1 MVSSTGLD
9 EATDVLDLLPPPPLP
24 KPGPAGE
31 PLARRGHPG
40 GPGFTAPDAP
50 ATDSVWQRAQAA
62 WLAVGAEWSGAASAP
77 VGSVSSR
84 PGTRAPRSRTRPAP
98 ARRPQARLAPARRPR
113 IRPAPARRPPGS
125 RPLIAARWSSRNRQ
139 FLLVAV
145 AVVLVLAVA
154 GGGYAWYQAGRLG
167 PRTYPAAQTGQLAA
181 GPAAATGAGVFQ
193 SLTEVASSGGTVVAV
208 GRQSGGD
215 LSRAQF
221 YVSTDNGT
229 SWQLAPV
236 RAASGGQPAPGHPAQ
251 LIVAGAD
258 GWLAVGP
265 HAIWTSKDGRSWTL
279 ARTTGVT
286 PIDSGDQVQLLIR
299 TATGYL
305 AAGQNTAEGA
315 GVIWTSPDGLHWQ
328 RETAAQPLLEIRHG
342 RGTIVTITGAA
353 AHGPD
358 ILLSG
363 QVDPWYES
371 AGPHNDV
378 TWLSTDSGQ
387 TWKSVSVPVSNGA
400 STGLTGVAAAGSGF
414 VAVRPTATGH
424 SRGGVVYTSANG
436 SSWHYATTLGSASGL
451 KLTAVDGSAVG
462 YSVLAQG
469 SRGQLFGFTSTD
481 GKRWDKAGNFGSAPG
496 TTTGSTVTGSGVLIA
511 TGATSHRAGQQP
523 FLGVAA
529 RGQQPQAVSV
539 AGIAGATITQDGAAA
554 VASDGQRQVAVGESG
569 GTLAVWSGPAGDQGS
584 GAGRFTAGTWAT
596 TTGQPPAVTGT
607 QGLTSV
613 VHGPAGW
620 LATGTT
626 WDGATRHPVA
636 VSSADG
642 RTWAPAS
649 SQTLTTADADT
660 AQAAADQRGYVIVGQ
675 ATTSAGT
682 VPAVWWSANL
692 VTWSRAG
699 LTAGPS
705 QLLGVAGGTG
715 GTGGTGGFVAV
726 GRTGIDPAVWTSPDG
741 RQWTARDLKIPGT
754 GARAQLSQVA
764 VNGRTVVAFGQET
777 WASGRQDPFAEVSH
791 DAGRTWTPAPLKT
804 PANSP
809 TTVTAVTA
817 MSGGFTAAGTY
828 GPPGHRDVVIW
839 TSATGNHWLTETPR
853 GTGLTGP
860 GTQQIN
866 GLAANGTALTGVG
879 FTATSTTEHLTLW
892 RVPTR

>member
-1 MVSSTGLD
+1 MVSSMDLD

-40 GPGFTAPDAP
+40 GPGFTVPDAP
-50 ATDSVWQRAQAA
+50 APASVWQRAQAA
-62 WLAVGAEWSGAASAP
+62 WLAVGAEWSGAASASAS
-77 VGSVSSR
+77 SVS
-84 PGTRAPRSRTRPAP
+84 PRSRTRDPRPRTRPAP
-98 ARRPQARLAPARRPR
+98 ARRPR
-113 IRPAPARRPPGS
+113 GS
-125 RPLIAARWSSRNRQ
+125 LLARWSARPRQ

-145 AVVLVLAVA
+145 AVVLVLAMAV
-154 GGGYAWYQAGRLG
+154 GGYAWYRAGRLG
-167 PRTYPAAQTGQLAA
+167 PRAYPATQTGQFAA
-181 GPAAATGAGVFQ
+181 GPATAAGQGVFQ
-193 SLTEVASSGGTVVAV
+193 SLTQVASSGGTVVAA

-215 LSRAQF
+215 LTRAQF
-221 YVSTDNGT
+221 YVSADHGT

-236 RAASGGQPAPGHPAQ
+236 HAAGGGQPAPGHPAQ
-251 LIVAGAD
+251 LIAAGPR

-279 ARTTGVT
+279 ARTTGIAPT
-286 PIDSGDQVQLLIR
+286 DFGDQVQLLIR
-299 TATGYL
+299 TAHGYL

-358 ILLSG
+358 VLLSG

-371 AGPHNDV
+371 AGPRNNV

-424 SRGGVVYTSANG
+424 SPGGVVYTSANG

-451 KLTAVDGSAVG
+451 KLTAVDGSAGG
-462 YSVLAQG
+462 YSVLARG

-481 GKRWDKAGNFGSAPG
+481 GSHWEKAGNFGSAPG
-496 TTTGSTVTGSGVLIA
+496 TTTGSTVTGGVLIA
-511 TGATSHRAGQQP
+511 AGATSNQASQQP

-529 RGQQPQAVSV
+529 PGQPPQAVSV
-539 AGIAGATITQDGAAA
+539 AGIGGAAITQDGVAA
-554 VASDGQRQVAVGESG
+554 VALDGQRPVAVGESG
-569 GTLAVWSGPAGDQGS
+569 GTLAVWSGTAGSQGS
-584 GAGRFTAGTWAT
+584 GAGRLTAGTWAT
-596 TTGQPPAVTGT
+596 TTGQPPAVAGT

-636 VSSADG
+636 ASSADG
-642 RTWAPAS
+642 RTWTPAS
-649 SQTLTTADADT
+649 GRTLTTADAAT
-660 AQAAADQRGYVIVGQ
+660 AQAAADQDGYVVVGQ

-692 VTWSRAG
+692 LTWSRASM
-699 LTAGPS
+699 TAGPG

-715 GTGGTGGFVAV
+715 GFVAV
-726 GRTGIDPAVWTSPDG
+726 GSAGIDPAVWTSADG
-741 RQWTARDLKIPGT
+741 RHWAAQTLKIPGT
-754 GARAQLSQVA
+754 GARAQLSKVA

-777 WASGRQDPFAEVSH
+777 WASGRPAAFAEVSH
-791 DAGRTWTPAPLKT
+791 DGGRTWTPVPLKT
-804 PANSP
+804 PASSAA
-809 TTVTAVTA
+809 TVTAVTA
-817 MSGGFTAAGTY
+817 MSGGFTAAGSY
-828 GPPGHRDVVIW
+828 GPPGNRDVVVW
-839 TSATGNHWLTETPR
+839 TSATGNHWLTETPH

-860 GTQQIN
+860 GNQQVN
-866 GLAANGTALTGVG
+866 ALAANGTALTGVG
-879 FTATSTTEHLTLW
+879 FTATATTEHPTLW
-892 RVPTR
+892 RIPSR

>member
-1 MVSSTGLD
+1 MAMVSSTGLG

-40 GPGFTAPDAP
+40 GPGFTVTDVP
-50 ATDSVWQRAQAA
+50 AVASVWQRAQAA
-62 WLAVGAEWSGAASAP
+62 WLAVGAEWSGAASVSAS
-77 VGSVSSR
+77 SVSSR
-84 PGTRAPRSRTRPAP
+84 PRTRPAP
-98 ARRPQARLAPARRPR
+98 ARQPRGLRPAR
-113 IRPAPARRPPGS
+113 
-125 RPLIAARWSSRNRQ
+125 SSGRNRQ
-139 FLLVAV
+139 YLLVAV

-154 GGGYAWYQAGRLG
+154 GGGYAWYHAGRLG
-167 PRTYPAAQTGQLAA
+167 PRAYPAAQTGQLAA
-181 GPAAATGAGVFQ
+181 GPAAAASAGVFQ
-193 SLTEVASSGGTVVAV
+193 SLTQVASSGGTVVAV

-215 LSRAQF
+215 LTRAQF

-236 RAASGGQPAPGHPAQ
+236 RASSGGQPAPGHPAQ
-251 LIVAGAD
+251 LIASGPQ

-279 ARTTGVT
+279 ARTTGIT

-305 AAGQNTAEGA
+305 AVGQNTAEGA

-342 RGTIVTITGAA
+342 HGTIVTITGAA
-353 AHGPD
+353 AHGSD

-400 STGLTGVAAAGSGF
+400 SAGLTGVAAAGSGF
-414 VAVRPTATGH
+414 VAVRPTAAGH
-424 SRGGVVYTSANG
+424 SPGGVVYTSANG
-436 SSWHYATTLGSASGL
+436 SSWRYATAVGSASGL
-451 KLTAVDGSAVG
+451 KLTTVDGSAGG
-462 YSVLAQG
+462 YSMLAQG

-481 GKRWDKAGNFGSAPG
+481 GKHWAKAGNFGSAPG
-496 TTTGSTVTGSGVLIA
+496 ITTGSTVTSNGVLIA
-511 TGATSHRAGQQP
+511 TGATSNRAGQQP

-539 AGIAGATITQDGAAA
+539 AGIAGATITQDGVAA

-569 GTLAVWSGPAGDQGS
+569 GTLAVWSGS
-584 GAGRFTAGTWAT
+584 VAGRLTAGTWAA
-596 TTGQPPAVTGT
+596 TTGRPPAVAGT

-620 LATGTT
+620 LATGTA

-636 VSSADG
+636 ASSADG
-642 RTWAPAS
+642 RSWTPAS
-649 SQTLTTADADT
+649 AQTLTTADADT
-660 AQAAADQRGYVIVGQ
+660 AQAAANKDGYVVVGQ

-682 VPAVWWSANL
+682 VPAAWWSPNL
-692 VTWSRAG
+692 LTWNRAAVTAAPG
-699 LTAGPS
+699 
-705 QLLGVAGGTG
+705 QLLGVAS
-715 GTGGTGGFVAV
+715 GTGGFVAV
-726 GRTGIDPAVWTSPDG
+726 GRTGIGPAVWTSADG
-741 RQWTARDLKIPGT
+741 RHWTAHTLKVPGT
-754 GARAQLSQVA
+754 GARAQLSKVA
-764 VNGRTVVAFGQET
+764 INGRTVVAFGQET
-777 WASGRQDPFAEVSH
+777 WASGRQAAFAEVSH
-791 DAGRTWTPAPLKT
+791 DAGRTWTPVPLKT
-804 PANSP
+804 PASS

-817 MSGGFTAAGTY
+817 MSGGFTAAGSY
-828 GPPGHRDVVIW
+828 GPPGNRDVVVW
-839 TSATGNHWLTETPR
+839 TSATGNQWLTETPH

-860 GTQQIN
+860 GDQQIN
-866 GLAANGTALTGVG
+866 ALAANGTALTGVG
-879 FTATSTTEHLTLW
+879 YTATATTEHPTLW
-892 RVPTR
+892 RIPTR